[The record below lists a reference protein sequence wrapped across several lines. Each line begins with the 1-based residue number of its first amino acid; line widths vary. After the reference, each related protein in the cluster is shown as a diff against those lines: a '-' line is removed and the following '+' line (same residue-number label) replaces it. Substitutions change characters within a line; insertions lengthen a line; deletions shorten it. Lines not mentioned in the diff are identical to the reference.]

1 MSRLEH
7 VVQVGAALREAAP
20 APAPAPTAG
29 LFWTSDNEA
38 LAHQYVKQWWYFS
51 RYNREKQ
58 FDMANVHLKYMNAM
72 WDELKEAMIAKKA
85 MDIKNPFPDKA
96 HVQSVTGKL
105 VDELYKIPWGEWDP
119 PELKTIAKR
128 LWSQLKH
135 RIRGEASMFDARR
148 ESSVRIE

>member
-7 VVQVGAALREAAP
+7 VVQVGAALREA

-72 WDELKEAMIAKKA
+72 WDELKEAMMAKKT

-105 VDELYKIPWGEWDP
+105 VDEYWLNIPWGEWDP

-135 RIRGEASMFDARR
+135 RIRGEASMFDGRR